1 MDLIVAIT
9 EHGYDFQKRI
19 VYIVT
24 NYCDQS
30 MEYLRRIIVYH
41 TAVMKNVLHIFTVK
55 KRGKKMHLVGRGDAM
70 HNA

>member
-1 MDLIVAIT
+1 MIFKTD
-9 EHGYDFQKRI
+9 RI
-19 VYIVT
+19 
-24 NYCDQS
+24 YCDQS